1 MKSSRWI
8 FALLWLA
15 GLVVGGIGVV
25 ERFLD
30 GHRLAAYT
38 SYVPWGIWV
47 AAYIYF
53 VGLSVGA
60 FLLASV
66 IYAFGL
72 KRFEQVGRV
81 ALATAFVTLVMAL
94 LSIWFDLGHLERFF
108 YVFTRPNFRS
118 VMAWMIWMY
127 TAYAVF
133 LAFMAYRSLWGG
145 AGMRLLGMI
154 GIPVAVAVPGGGGA
168 LFATLIAR
176 EYWHSSLYPV
186 LFVIGGVVS
195 GLALVLALVAFFG
208 RPQDAI
214 QSEFVQVAGRVTL
227 GLLLFDAVLEWAE
240 FSVPMWYGTGAEYQL
255 LRTVLFG
262 SHWYVFWVFHL
273 LLGVV
278 APVLLLA
285 LYPRARWAAGAGGA
299 LAAAMFFA
307 VRLNLVIPGL
317 ITPQLQGLQDAYQSH
332 RLSYAYT
339 PSLFEWQVLLF
350 VVVFG
355 IGLLYLAYRYLP
367 LSAEPQGL
375 NRRPAGRG
383 QSAGAAGQ

>member
-15 GLVVGGIGVV
+15 GLVFGGIGVV

-81 ALATAFVTLVMAL
+81 ALVTALVTLVMAL

-154 GIPVAVAVPGGGGA
+154 GIPVAVAVPRGRRRA
-168 LFATLIAR
+168 LRDTDR
-176 EYWHSSLYPV
+176 PRV
-186 LFVIGGVVS
+186 LAQLSVS
-195 GLALVLALVAFFG
+195 GAVCDRRRGLGPGPGAGPGCVLWPAAGRHMERVHQRG
-208 RPQDAI
+208 RP
-214 QSEFVQVAGRVTL
+214 R
-227 GLLLFDAVLEWAE
+227 
-240 FSVPMWYGTGAEYQL
+240 
-255 LRTVLFG
+255 
-262 SHWYVFWVFHL
+262 
-273 LLGVV
+273 
-278 APVLLLA
+278 
-285 LYPRARWAAGAGGA
+285 YPG
-299 LAAAMFFA
+299 AAA
-307 VRLNLVIPGL
+307 V
-317 ITPQLQGLQDAYQSH
+317 
-332 RLSYAYT
+332 
-339 PSLFEWQVLLF
+339 
-350 VVVFG
+350 
-355 IGLLYLAYRYLP
+355 
-367 LSAEPQGL
+367 
-375 NRRPAGRG
+375 
-383 QSAGAAGQ
+383 